1 VGLGGRLD
9 AVNVFEPD
17 CALVMSVAL
26 DHMEYLG
33 DTREKIGFEKAGI
46 FRAGKPAIYAE
57 ADPPQSL
64 LTHAASIGARLL
76 LRGRDFDIKQAAN
89 HWGYQGPGGARHVLP
104 WPALRGAYQLGN
116 AAACIAT
123 LDVLRDRLPV
133 TMNDIRSGLLTVENP
148 GRFQVLPGQPLVIL
162 DVAHNPHAAR
172 ALAGGLKSLPRGG
185 RTLAVFAMLSDKD
198 VAGVI
203 AVLKPLVAQ
212 WFVAGLSGPR
222 GGTAEALAEK
232 LAAADVTAVACFADV
247 EAALKAAR
255 DVAGVDDKIIVFGS
269 FYTVSEAMQAVQKL
283 QTRPLKT

>member
-1 VGLGGRLD
+1 
-9 AVNVFEPD
+9 
-17 CALVMSVAL
+17 M
-26 DHMEYLG
+26 
-33 DTREKIGFEKAGI
+33 T
-46 FRAGKPAIYAE
+46 
-57 ADPPQSL
+57 
-64 LTHAASIGARLL
+64 
-76 LRGRDFDIKQAAN
+76 AN
-89 HWGYQGPGGARHVLP
+89 
-104 WPALRGAYQLGN
+104 
-116 AAACIAT
+116 
-123 LDVLRDRLPV
+123 DVR
-133 TMNDIRSGLLTVENP
+133 TGLLTAENP

-232 LAAADVTAVACFADV
+232 LAAAGVTAVACFADV
-247 EAALKAAR
+247 EAALQAAR